1 MARFDNVIEFT
12 GRVAQLEKLHQ
23 QLIDR
28 GLRLQD
34 LSDNIREDIQRKLKE
49 LTEDEARELGA
60 RCRAQMAKVVR

>member
-1 MARFDNVIEFT
+1 MDDNVIEFT

-49 LTEDEARELGA
+49 LAEDEARELGA

>member
-1 MARFDNVIEFT
+1 MDDNVIEFT